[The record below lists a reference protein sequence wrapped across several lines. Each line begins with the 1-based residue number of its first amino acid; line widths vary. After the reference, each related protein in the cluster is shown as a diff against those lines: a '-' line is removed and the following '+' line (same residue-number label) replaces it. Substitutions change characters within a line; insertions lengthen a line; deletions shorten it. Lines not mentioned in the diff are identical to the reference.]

1 MLQKRQPRI
10 RRGTRQLPEEL
21 GLLQLALRA
30 ACYTTQKPGAFLI
43 GMVGPNLPQ
52 EHRLTPASSR
62 AHWCH
67 QQQAWWLVTYI
78 PLSHQPSCNP
88 QMTHF
93 GVHHSTAGAGCG
105 DAPRT
110 SPEEHSQLTPAA
122 HRRHPQLPS
131 LISEACSATL
141 RHARG
146 PTSSALCSPLQ
157 GSKSSRLCFAVL

>member
-30 ACYTTQKPGAFLI
+30 ACDTTQKPGAFLI
-43 GMVGPNLPQ
+43 SMIGPNLPQ
-52 EHRLTPASSR
+52 EHTYSPASSR

-131 LISEACSATL
+131 LISEACSATF
-141 RHARG
+141 RHAHG